1 MYDTIA
7 RRRLMRGTFTEPF
20 GPISLFTSEVEMV
33 ELRES
38 KSKLDLKQD
47 FQQSCQQL
55 FVLQLES
62 RKATYIT

>member
-7 RRRLMRGTFTEPF
+7 RKRFMRGGTFTEPF

-55 FVLQLES
+55 FALES

>member
-1 MYDTIA
+1 
-7 RRRLMRGTFTEPF
+7 MRGTFTEPF

-62 RKATYIT
+62 RKGPGLCAVTD

>member
-1 MYDTIA
+1 
-7 RRRLMRGTFTEPF
+7 MRGTFTEPF
-20 GPISLFTSEVEMV
+20 GPISLFTSEIEMV

-55 FVLQLES
+55 FALES